1 MTVCMWKSSLG
12 PLIAKKGADI
22 RTAGDRGTNYWVPLL
37 RSKGWDT
44 TQFLTVWVSGKV
56 PAKLLESSET
66 PVTDDELLTSEQ
78 KEAVVAHGEDSEE
91 DLGSLFPWQVHVVDG
106 MNRTLALR
114 VLARKFPAW
123 RERAV
128 TLRVLDPR
136 KLESHK
142 TAIAMALNEKS
153 MVCLAY

>member
-37 RSKGWDT
+37 RSKGWDA

-66 PVTDDELLTSEQ
+66 VTDDELLTSEQ
-78 KEAVVAHGEDSEE
+78 KEAVVARGSEG

-114 VLARKFPAW
+114 VLTKKFPVW
-123 RERAV
+123 RKRAV
-128 TLRVLDPR
+128 TLRVLDVR